1 MQKMKKHLKKIS
13 KSKNKYD
20 ERARVCGLFFMLIVE
35 EFGNTTIYRKQIVS
49 NIVQYGKTEKT
60 LKNKEK
66 TP

>member
-1 MQKMKKHLKKIS
+1 
-13 KSKNKYD
+13 
-20 ERARVCGLFFMLIVE
+20 MLIVE
-35 EFGNTTIYRKQIVS
+35 EFGNTTIYRNQIVF